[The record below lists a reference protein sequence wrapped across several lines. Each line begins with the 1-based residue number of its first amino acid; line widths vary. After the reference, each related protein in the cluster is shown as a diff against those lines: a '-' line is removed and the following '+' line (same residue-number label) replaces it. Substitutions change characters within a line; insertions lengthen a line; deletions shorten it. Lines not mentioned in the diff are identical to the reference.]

1 MSVDASLKEIQK
13 WMAVNRPMLQEIYQQ
28 FLCIYENHGIT
39 LKNTK
44 SVYHDFCLHLYYN
57 YVDDYGYTLFENQ
70 EEKNAHYARFRKPE
84 TLSSL
89 SQSNKINTEEG
100 GNVETEEAIEEI
112 EFEEEE
118 D

>member
-13 WMAVNRPMLQEIYQQ
+13 WMAVNRPILQEIYQQ
-28 FLCIYENHGIT
+28 FLYIYDKNGMT

-44 SVYHDFCLHLYYN
+44 SLYHDFCLHLYYN

-70 EEKNAHYARFRKPE
+70 EEKNAHYTRFRRPE
-84 TLSSL
+84 GVSWP
-89 SQSNKINTEEG
+89 SQSNKEEDNEDAG
-100 GNVETEEAIEEI
+100 EEVEEI

-118 D
+118 EEE